1 MHYLVITSNKRKRKN
16 GRYVK
21 KKICM
26 HDIRESH
33 DGNIDESSNN
43 QEISVQLKNNL
54 FVRSLKSQRHYLYI
68 LNISSFH
75 NNRSSNLET
84 LYYIYIS
91 NNNIIIG

>member
-16 GRYVK
+16 GRYVKK

-84 LYYIYIS
+84 LYYIYIE
-91 NNNIIIG
+91 